1 MERFKNFA
9 HDDINKEKGS
19 DPMIKINL
27 DSVEK
32 FTAEIVI
39 EYIHT
44 LTHAHTHSHIHTH
57 THCHKHVDIHK
68 HTQIRT

>member
-32 FTAEIVI
+32 FTAEIVG

-44 LTHAHTHSHIHTH
+44 LTHTHTHIHTA
-57 THCHKHVDIHK
+57 TN
-68 HTQIRT
+68 T